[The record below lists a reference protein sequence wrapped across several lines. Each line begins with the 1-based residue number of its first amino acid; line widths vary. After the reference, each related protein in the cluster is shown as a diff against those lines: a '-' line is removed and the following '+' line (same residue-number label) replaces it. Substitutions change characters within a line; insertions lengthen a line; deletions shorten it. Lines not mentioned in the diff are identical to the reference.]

1 MVTADTTTRSP
12 WRIFGLVAGSVALAT
27 LNFSMIFV
35 AFGEI
40 SDSFDASDSTI
51 SWALTGFAIT
61 TAAVIVPGGWLA
73 DRFGRTRIFLIGFA
87 LFLAGSAGVAAAP
100 TVEFL
105 IAARVLQA
113 AGLAIEAP
121 ASFAL
126 VLNAFPKRM
135 RSTAVGA
142 MGAAG
147 GVAAALGPLVGGALV
162 EALGWRWAFFCN
174 VPVGI
179 VVLALVGP
187 RLPPNRVHLARK
199 TPDLIG
205 VLLLMFGVGSLALG
219 IVQSDDWGFGDVRTV
234 AALIAALILLA
245 GLVQRSRAHQEPIL
259 YVPLF
264 ANHDFRV
271 GSASTNCTL
280 VTAPEQVAAPLRGSR
295 TAALMAACC
304 GLRPGGGEAVAAAK
318 MSMRCLARR
327 HRALS
332 AEISELDAEIA
343 RLCAKANPAL
353 IAARGVGA
361 DTAAALLIAAGDNP
375 QRLRSEAS
383 FAALCGACPV
393 EASSGRTVR
402 HRLNRGGDRQANNA
416 LWRIATVRLRCDQQ
430 TKNYA
435 ARRRAE
441 GKNDR
446 EIIRC
451 LKRYIAREIYRL
463 LTFFLA
469 GNFMGSFLAFVT
481 FLYEGWGLSLFKAGL
496 AVGLIPAI
504 GGPMSVVSGRLADR
518 FGHRTVIL
526 PGALLMA
533 AGGLWMWSAAGSQPQ
548 IWSLWVPVVVVYGIG
563 VGLGHAAC
571 QSAALSTVNEDRL
584 GIGGAMNRIFMEIG
598 GTISIAVVIALFVR
612 YDDPVDGLRASM
624 LLLVIV
630 SAISVP
636 IAASLHN
643 RGHA

>member
-1 MVTADTTTRSP
+1 MVTADTTIRSP

-61 TAAVIVPGGWLA
+61 TAAVMVPGGWLA

-87 LFLAGSAGVAAAP
+87 LFLAGSAGVAVAP

-126 VLNAFPKRM
+126 VLNAFPARM

-234 AALIAALILLA
+234 AALMAALILLA
-245 GLVQRSRAHQEPIL
+245 GLVMRSRVHQEPIL

-271 GSASTNCTL
+271 GSA
-280 VTAPEQVAAPLRGSR
+280 
-295 TAALMAACC
+295 
-304 GLRPGGGEAVAAAK
+304 
-318 MSMRCLARR
+318 
-327 HRALS
+327 LS
-332 AEISELDAEIA
+332 
-343 RLCAKANPAL
+343 
-353 IAARGVGA
+353 
-361 DTAAALLIAAGDNP
+361 
-375 QRLRSEAS
+375 
-383 FAALCGACPV
+383 
-393 EASSGRTVR
+393 
-402 HRLNRGGDRQANNA
+402 
-416 LWRIATVRLRCDQQ
+416 
-430 TKNYA
+430 
-435 ARRRAE
+435 
-441 GKNDR
+441 
-446 EIIRC
+446 
-451 LKRYIAREIYRL
+451 
-463 LTFFLA
+463 FFLA

-481 FLYEGWGLSLFKAGL
+481 FLHEGWGLSLFKAGL

-571 QSAALSTVNEDRL
+571 QSAALSAVNEDRL

-636 IAASLHN
+636 IAASLRN
-643 RGHA
+643 RGHALAA